1 MANQMFTRT
10 ITTFKATAYAIEWQG
25 ETPVAKQ
32 LGSAEFVGSN
42 ASKTD
47 ARAALKAAGINC
59 PRGTEVRIEEVEQV
73 VYGMSVEEFMQHARP
88 IERTAKAE

>member
-10 ITTFKATAYAIEWQG
+10 ITTFRASAYTIEWEG
-25 ETPVAKQ
+25 ETPKAKLLGQAEWVA
-32 LGSAEFVGSN
+32 SN

-47 ARAALKAAGINC
+47 ARAALKAAGVNC

-73 VYGMSVEEFMQHARP
+73 VYGMSVEEFMQHARS